1 MKKRLLSLLLV
12 LAVVF
17 SFSLSAFATDTG
29 IDIIDDPLSYYFENQ
44 MLGVQK
50 GTGVTLVCPK
60 CDYKVVYTGGTLVT
74 CPYDG
79 EALVLADLAGVH
91 AEKVPSGIGRK
102 DLPGYIDNSGTAHV
116 SKEGKLK
123 FVAHPCWLDVG
134 EQESNKFTL
143 TDPYKP
149 YRVQEEDEDYGLYVY
164 DWLGYNNGISHF
176 SLYTQP
182 LSDDMYYGNFDFY
195 WIIDSGFVPGTYYV
209 AADQPTVKNFYSKY
223 GAEPQ
228 ILKTKAGE
236 YNLPNDSYWG
246 LGNLGLSD
254 YNAVWHERRWFY
266 AENAKSTS
274 IDIYIWGTLGR
285 NRSQERVE
293 IFSVQQIL
301 PRRGGD
307 LRSGENTTRPL
318 LLRRTSHNVHEA
330 DGRKY
335 IEMTTEPRPKG
346 KHFTKDERAKIETL
360 RKAGHTHQYIADF
373 LGCCRS
379 AVTKEI
385 KKGQVDHLDGATWL
399 MTKVYDAYAA
409 QKYADYQKTAH
420 SKGLKLGNNHA
431 YAAAVA
437 SCIKQKY
444 SPYAAI
450 QLVGD
455 IYGLTV
461 SKQTLYRYIAE
472 GLIPNVSY
480 KHLPVGHPKKRKNA
494 VQADEQPIRA
504 RNTLHRSI
512 EQRPK
517 NVNLRDA
524 FGHWEI
530 DSIVGSSKGKKESCL
545 VITERMT
552 RQEIVLKVSD
562 KTAASTTKAM
572 QRLKQKLGRDFNKL
586 FLTISSD
593 NGCEFADQDG
603 FDNLGVPVFYCHPQA
618 PHERGSNENNNK
630 LLRRHFP
637 KGESMKKKTQYD
649 ATLAQHFINGYPREM
664 FDGKSSGDLFRDE
677 LQKLNLSNPEKVYSF
692 FNLAV

>member
-1 MKKRLLSLLLV
+1 MIYILVAAACFLLWLFPGVRCALTHPFHCIYYGVKDGYNYIRYKQGNLRKTGNLDIFCGYFGNGKTLSLV
-12 LAVVF
+12 KQVVCREYKRYDG
-17 SFSLSAFATDTG
+17 LTVWC
-29 IDIIDDPLSYYFENQ
+29 NRR
-44 MLGVQK
+44 QK
-50 GTGVTLVCPK
+50 FVTLRI
-60 CDYKVVYTGGTLVT
+60 L
-74 CPYDG
+74 
-79 EALVLADLAGVH
+79 
-91 AEKVPSGIGRK
+91 I
-102 DLPGYIDNSGTAHV
+102 
-116 SKEGKLK
+116 
-123 FVAHPCWLDVG
+123 
-134 EQESNKFTL
+134 
-143 TDPYKP
+143 
-149 YRVQEEDEDYGLYVY
+149 
-164 DWLGYNNGISHF
+164 
-176 SLYTQP
+176 
-182 LSDDMYYGNFDFY
+182 LS
-195 WIIDSGFVPGTYYV
+195 
-209 AADQPTVKNFYSKY
+209 
-223 GAEPQ
+223 
-228 ILKTKAGE
+228 
-236 YNLPNDSYWG
+236 
-246 LGNLGLSD
+246 
-254 YNAVWHERRWFY
+254 
-266 AENAKSTS
+266 
-274 IDIYIWGTLGR
+274 
-285 NRSQERVE
+285 
-293 IFSVQQIL
+293 
-301 PRRGGD
+301 
-307 LRSGENTTRPL
+307 
-318 LLRRTSHNVHEA
+318 
-330 DGRKY
+330 
-335 IEMTTEPRPKG
+335 
-346 KHFTKDERAKIETL
+346 
-360 RKAGHTHQYIADF
+360 
-373 LGCCRS
+373 
-379 AVTKEI
+379 
-385 KKGQVDHLDGATWL
+385 
-399 MTKVYDAYAA
+399 KVYDAYAA

>member
-1 MKKRLLSLLLV
+1 MVSLIYILVAAACFLLWLFPGVRCALTHPFHCIYYGVKDGYNYIRYKQGNLRKTGNLDIFCGYFGNGKTLSLVKQVVCREYKRYDGLTVWCNRRQKFVTQRILILSNV
-12 LAVVF
+12 DLCVPYERLTGLAQVCAISKANEIYDDEHDTLTITIVCMDELSVQMNSRSFKDNINAYFLNTLMCCRHYHISFYGSAQRFQHVDKMLRDVTMNVVQCKKVWRF
-17 SFSLSAFATDTG
+17 QFN
-29 IDIIDDPLSYYFENQ
+29 SYYDGFQLENAQ
-44 MLGVQK
+44 DP
-50 GTGVTLVCPK
+50 TLVRPLRRACWF
-60 CDYKVVYTGGTLVT
+60 VT
-74 CPYDG
+74 D
-79 EALVLADLAGVH
+79 A
-91 AEKVPSGIGRK
+91 
-102 DLPGYIDNSGTAHV
+102 
-116 SKEGKLK
+116 
-123 FVAHPCWLDVG
+123 
-134 EQESNKFTL
+134 
-143 TDPYKP
+143 
-149 YRVQEEDEDYGLYVY
+149 
-164 DWLGYNNGISHF
+164 
-176 SLYTQP
+176 
-182 LSDDMYYGNFDFY
+182 
-195 WIIDSGFVPGTYYV
+195 
-209 AADQPTVKNFYSKY
+209 
-223 GAEPQ
+223 
-228 ILKTKAGE
+228 
-236 YNLPNDSYWG
+236 
-246 LGNLGLSD
+246 D
-254 YNAVWHERRWFY
+254 YNAYDTLQVVDNLQKSFN
-266 AENAKSTS
+266 EN
-274 IDIYIWGTLGR
+274 D
-285 NRSQERVE
+285 
-293 IFSVQQIL
+293 
-301 PRRGGD
+301 
-307 LRSGENTTRPL
+307 
-318 LLRRTSHNVHEA
+318 
-330 DGRKY
+330 
-335 IEMTTEPRPKG
+335 
-346 KHFTKDERAKIETL
+346 
-360 RKAGHTHQYIADF
+360 
-373 LGCCRS
+373 
-379 AVTKEI
+379 
-385 KKGQVDHLDGATWL
+385 
-399 MTKVYDAYAA
+399 MTKVYDAYVA

-455 IYGLTV
+455 LYGLTV

-517 NVNLRDA
+517 NINLRDV

-530 DSIVGSSKGKKESCL
+530 DSIIGSSKGKKESCL

-562 KTAASTTKAM
+562 KTAVSTTKAM

-637 KGESMKKKTQYD
+637 KGESMKKKTQHD

-677 LQKLNLSNPEKVYSF
+677 LQKLNLYNPEKVYSF

>member
-1 MKKRLLSLLLV
+1 MVVGFTDITANIHADMVDFKA
-12 LAVVF
+12 AVVAGF
-17 SFSLSAFATDTG
+17 TDITTNITAVVADFKAAVVAGFADISANFQLA
-29 IDIIDDPLSYYFENQ
+29 IDNLNINIQNFFNKKME
-44 MLGVQK
+44 
-50 GTGVTLVCPK
+50 
-60 CDYKVVYTGGTLVT
+60 
-74 CPYDG
+74 
-79 EALVLADLAGVH
+79 
-91 AEKVPSGIGRK
+91 
-102 DLPGYIDNSGTAHV
+102 DLPEPTPTPSPTPEPSNPTPSPSPSPAPLDPILPETQNLIIPKMNSNSFADEHGTWIASGSSKYSDVFDFFHAFDRSTSDFWETNTSPSYLQIEIPDPQNYYVDGYIMRIS
-116 SKEGKLK
+116 
-123 FVAHPCWLDVG
+123 
-134 EQESNKFTL
+134 KFTN
-143 TDPYKP
+143 
-149 YRVQEEDEDYGLYVY
+149 R
-164 DWLGYNNGISHF
+164 
-176 SLYTQP
+176 
-182 LSDDMYYGNFDFY
+182 
-195 WIIDSGFVPGTYYV
+195 
-209 AADQPTVKNFYSKY
+209 
-223 GAEPQ
+223 
-228 ILKTKAGE
+228 
-236 YNLPNDSYWG
+236 
-246 LGNLGLSD
+246 
-254 YNAVWHERRWFY
+254 Y
-266 AENAKSTS
+266 A
-274 IDIYIWGTLGR
+274 
-285 NRSQERVE
+285 
-293 IFSVQQIL
+293 
-301 PRRGGD
+301 
-307 LRSGENTTRPL
+307 
-318 LLRRTSHNVHEA
+318 
-330 DGRKY
+330 
-335 IEMTTEPRPKG
+335 
-346 KHFTKDERAKIETL
+346 
-360 RKAGHTHQYIADF
+360 
-373 LGCCRS
+373 
-379 AVTKEI
+379 
-385 KKGQVDHLDGATWL
+385 
-399 MTKVYDAYAA
+399 KVYDAYAA

>member
-1 MKKRLLSLLLV
+1 MIYILVAAACFLLWLFPGVRCALTHPFHCIYYGVKDGYNYIRYKQGNLRKTGNLDIFCGYFGNGKTLSLV
-12 LAVVF
+12 KQVVCR
-17 SFSLSAFATDTG
+17 
-29 IDIIDDPLSYYFENQ
+29 E
-44 MLGVQK
+44 
-50 GTGVTLVCPK
+50 
-60 CDYKVVYTGGTLVT
+60 YKR
-74 CPYDG
+74 YDG
-79 EALVLADLAGVH
+79 LTVWCN
-91 AEKVPSGIGRK
+91 RRQ
-102 DLPGYIDNSGTAHV
+102 
-116 SKEGKLK
+116 K
-123 FVAHPCWLDVG
+123 FVTQRILIL
-134 EQESNKFTL
+134 SNVDLCVPYERL
-143 TDPYKP
+143 TGLAQVCAISKANEIYD
-149 YRVQEEDEDYGLYVY
+149 DEHD
-164 DWLGYNNGISHF
+164 
-176 SLYTQP
+176 T
-182 LSDDMYYGNFDFY
+182 
-195 WIIDSGFVPGTYYV
+195 
-209 AADQPTVKNFYSKY
+209 
-223 GAEPQ
+223 
-228 ILKTKAGE
+228 
-236 YNLPNDSYWG
+236 
-246 LGNLGLSD
+246 
-254 YNAVWHERRWFY
+254 
-266 AENAKSTS
+266 
-274 IDIYIWGTLGR
+274 
-285 NRSQERVE
+285 
-293 IFSVQQIL
+293 
-301 PRRGGD
+301 
-307 LRSGENTTRPL
+307 L

>member
-1 MKKRLLSLLLV
+1 MIYILVAAACFLLWLFPGVRCALTHPFHCIYYGVKDGYNYIRYKQGNLRKTGNLDIFCGYFGNGKTLSLV
-12 LAVVF
+12 KQVVCR
-17 SFSLSAFATDTG
+17 
-29 IDIIDDPLSYYFENQ
+29 E
-44 MLGVQK
+44 
-50 GTGVTLVCPK
+50 
-60 CDYKVVYTGGTLVT
+60 YKR
-74 CPYDG
+74 YDG
-79 EALVLADLAGVH
+79 LTVWCN
-91 AEKVPSGIGRK
+91 RRQ
-102 DLPGYIDNSGTAHV
+102 
-116 SKEGKLK
+116 K
-123 FVAHPCWLDVG
+123 FV
-134 EQESNKFTL
+134 
-143 TDPYKP
+143 
-149 YRVQEEDEDYGLYVY
+149 
-164 DWLGYNNGISHF
+164 
-176 SLYTQP
+176 TQRILI
-182 LSDDMYYGNFDFY
+182 LS
-195 WIIDSGFVPGTYYV
+195 
-209 AADQPTVKNFYSKY
+209 
-223 GAEPQ
+223 
-228 ILKTKAGE
+228 
-236 YNLPNDSYWG
+236 
-246 LGNLGLSD
+246 
-254 YNAVWHERRWFY
+254 
-266 AENAKSTS
+266 
-274 IDIYIWGTLGR
+274 
-285 NRSQERVE
+285 
-293 IFSVQQIL
+293 
-301 PRRGGD
+301 
-307 LRSGENTTRPL
+307 
-318 LLRRTSHNVHEA
+318 
-330 DGRKY
+330 
-335 IEMTTEPRPKG
+335 
-346 KHFTKDERAKIETL
+346 
-360 RKAGHTHQYIADF
+360 
-373 LGCCRS
+373 
-379 AVTKEI
+379 
-385 KKGQVDHLDGATWL
+385 
-399 MTKVYDAYAA
+399 KVYDAYAA

>member
-1 MKKRLLSLLLV
+1 
-12 LAVVF
+12 
-17 SFSLSAFATDTG
+17 
-29 IDIIDDPLSYYFENQ
+29 
-44 MLGVQK
+44 
-50 GTGVTLVCPK
+50 
-60 CDYKVVYTGGTLVT
+60 
-74 CPYDG
+74 
-79 EALVLADLAGVH
+79 
-91 AEKVPSGIGRK
+91 
-102 DLPGYIDNSGTAHV
+102 
-116 SKEGKLK
+116 
-123 FVAHPCWLDVG
+123 
-134 EQESNKFTL
+134 
-143 TDPYKP
+143 
-149 YRVQEEDEDYGLYVY
+149 
-164 DWLGYNNGISHF
+164 
-176 SLYTQP
+176 
-182 LSDDMYYGNFDFY
+182 
-195 WIIDSGFVPGTYYV
+195 
-209 AADQPTVKNFYSKY
+209 
-223 GAEPQ
+223 
-228 ILKTKAGE
+228 
-236 YNLPNDSYWG
+236 
-246 LGNLGLSD
+246 
-254 YNAVWHERRWFY
+254 
-266 AENAKSTS
+266 
-274 IDIYIWGTLGR
+274 
-285 NRSQERVE
+285 
-293 IFSVQQIL
+293 
-301 PRRGGD
+301 
-307 LRSGENTTRPL
+307 
-318 LLRRTSHNVHEA
+318 
-330 DGRKY
+330 
-335 IEMTTEPRPKG
+335 MTTEPRPKG

-480 KHLPVGHPKKRKNA
+480 KHLPVGHPKKRKNT

-517 NVNLRDA
+517 NINLRDA

-637 KGESMKKKTQYD
+637 KGESMKKKTQHD

-677 LQKLNLSNPEKVYSF
+677 LQKLNLYNPEKVYSF

>member
-1 MKKRLLSLLLV
+1 MIYILVAAACFLLWLFPGVRCALTHPFHCIYYGVKDGYNYIRYKQGNLRKTGNLDIFCGYFGNGKTLSLVKQVVCREYKRYDGLTVWCNRRQKFVTQRILILSNV
-12 LAVVF
+12 DLCVPYERLTGLAQVCAISKANEIYDDEHDTLTITIVCMDELSVQMNSRSFKDNINAYFLNTLMCCRHYHISFYGSAQRFQHVDKMLRDVTMNVVQCKKVWRF
-17 SFSLSAFATDTG
+17 QFN
-29 IDIIDDPLSYYFENQ
+29 SYYDGFQLENAQ
-44 MLGVQK
+44 DP
-50 GTGVTLVCPK
+50 TLVRPLRRACWF
-60 CDYKVVYTGGTLVT
+60 VT
-74 CPYDG
+74 D
-79 EALVLADLAGVH
+79 A
-91 AEKVPSGIGRK
+91 
-102 DLPGYIDNSGTAHV
+102 
-116 SKEGKLK
+116 
-123 FVAHPCWLDVG
+123 
-134 EQESNKFTL
+134 
-143 TDPYKP
+143 
-149 YRVQEEDEDYGLYVY
+149 
-164 DWLGYNNGISHF
+164 
-176 SLYTQP
+176 
-182 LSDDMYYGNFDFY
+182 
-195 WIIDSGFVPGTYYV
+195 
-209 AADQPTVKNFYSKY
+209 
-223 GAEPQ
+223 
-228 ILKTKAGE
+228 
-236 YNLPNDSYWG
+236 
-246 LGNLGLSD
+246 D
-254 YNAVWHERRWFY
+254 YNAYDTLQVVDNLQKSFN
-266 AENAKSTS
+266 EN
-274 IDIYIWGTLGR
+274 D
-285 NRSQERVE
+285 
-293 IFSVQQIL
+293 
-301 PRRGGD
+301 
-307 LRSGENTTRPL
+307 
-318 LLRRTSHNVHEA
+318 
-330 DGRKY
+330 
-335 IEMTTEPRPKG
+335 
-346 KHFTKDERAKIETL
+346 
-360 RKAGHTHQYIADF
+360 
-373 LGCCRS
+373 
-379 AVTKEI
+379 
-385 KKGQVDHLDGATWL
+385 
-399 MTKVYDAYAA
+399 MTKVYDAYVA

-455 IYGLTV
+455 LYGLTV

-517 NVNLRDA
+517 NINLRDV

-530 DSIVGSSKGKKESCL
+530 DSIIGSSKGKKESCL

-562 KTAASTTKAM
+562 KTAVSTTKAM

-637 KGESMKKKTQYD
+637 KGESMKKKTQHD

-677 LQKLNLSNPEKVYSF
+677 LQKLNLYNPEKVYSF

>member
-1 MKKRLLSLLLV
+1 MNKLPYFLV
-12 LAVVF
+12 ALCLCMF
-17 SFSLSAFATDTG
+17 CSFS
-29 IDIIDDPLSYYFENQ
+29 
-44 MLGVQK
+44 
-50 GTGVTLVCPK
+50 
-60 CDYKVVYTGGTLVT
+60 
-74 CPYDG
+74 
-79 EALVLADLAGVH
+79 
-91 AEKVPSGIGRK
+91 
-102 DLPGYIDNSGTAHV
+102 
-116 SKEGKLK
+116 
-123 FVAHPCWLDVG
+123 
-134 EQESNKFTL
+134 
-143 TDPYKP
+143 
-149 YRVQEEDEDYGLYVY
+149 
-164 DWLGYNNGISHF
+164 
-176 SLYTQP
+176 
-182 LSDDMYYGNFDFY
+182 
-195 WIIDSGFVPGTYYV
+195 
-209 AADQPTVKNFYSKY
+209 
-223 GAEPQ
+223 
-228 ILKTKAGE
+228 
-236 YNLPNDSYWG
+236 
-246 LGNLGLSD
+246 
-254 YNAVWHERRWFY
+254 
-266 AENAKSTS
+266 
-274 IDIYIWGTLGR
+274 
-285 NRSQERVE
+285 
-293 IFSVQQIL
+293 
-301 PRRGGD
+301 
-307 LRSGENTTRPL
+307 
-318 LLRRTSHNVHEA
+318 
-330 DGRKY
+330 
-335 IEMTTEPRPKG
+335 
-346 KHFTKDERAKIETL
+346 
-360 RKAGHTHQYIADF
+360 
-373 LGCCRS
+373 
-379 AVTKEI
+379 
-385 KKGQVDHLDGATWL
+385 
-399 MTKVYDAYAA
+399 
-409 QKYADYQKTAH
+409 
-420 SKGLKLGNNHA
+420 A

>member
-1 MKKRLLSLLLV
+1 MCGPVYRPPAGAATGAQYGLLGPHEQSHQRERLLC
-12 LAVVF
+12 
-17 SFSLSAFATDTG
+17 LS
-29 IDIIDDPLSYYFENQ
+29 
-44 MLGVQK
+44 V
-50 GTGVTLVCPK
+50 
-60 CDYKVVYTGGTLVT
+60 
-74 CPYDG
+74 
-79 EALVLADLAGVH
+79 
-91 AEKVPSGIGRK
+91 
-102 DLPGYIDNSGTAHV
+102 
-116 SKEGKLK
+116 
-123 FVAHPCWLDVG
+123 
-134 EQESNKFTL
+134 
-143 TDPYKP
+143 
-149 YRVQEEDEDYGLYVY
+149 
-164 DWLGYNNGISHF
+164 
-176 SLYTQP
+176 SLYLGHAWQEQK
-182 LSDDMYYGNFDFY
+182 SREGGDF
-195 WIIDSGFVPGTYYV
+195 FVE
-209 AADQPTVKNFYSKY
+209 K
-223 GAEPQ
+223 
-228 ILKTKAGE
+228 
-236 YNLPNDSYWG
+236 
-246 LGNLGLSD
+246 
-254 YNAVWHERRWFY
+254 
-266 AENAKSTS
+266 
-274 IDIYIWGTLGR
+274 
-285 NRSQERVE
+285 
-293 IFSVQQIL
+293 IL
-301 PRRGGD
+301 PPRHRAEVQ
-307 LRSGENTTRPL
+307 RSKRDSAPWRWRFSERKNTTRPL

-335 IEMTTEPRPKG
+335 IEMTTEPRPRG

-399 MTKVYDAYAA
+399 TTKVYDAYAA

-437 SCIKQKY
+437 SCIKMKY

-480 KHLPVGHPKKRKNA
+480 KHLPVGHPKKRKNT

-517 NVNLRDA
+517 NINLRDA

-530 DSIVGSSKGKKESCL
+530 DSIIGSSKGKKESCL

-552 RQEIVLKVSD
+552 RQEIVMKVLD

-572 QRLKQKLGRDFNKL
+572 QCLKRKLGRDFNKL

-637 KGESMKKKTQYD
+637 KGESMKKKTQHD